1 MSYHWGLAQNGFR
14 LLLFQQMLL
23 SVLPTNSK
31 NIFRIE
37 QKRERKV
44 QTSDAIEAFDFKR
57 PGAQRAGRFKIC
69 TFSSQNK
76 KKQGEAFFR
85 PMYKR
90 L

>member
-1 MSYHWGLAQNGFR
+1 MPQGIVMSYHWGLAQNGFR

-44 QTSDAIEAFDFKR
+44 QTSDAIEAFDFTK
-57 PGAQRAGRFKIC
+57 
-69 TFSSQNK
+69 TFSISVK
-76 KKQGEAFFR
+76 KK
-85 PMYKR
+85 
-90 L
+90 